1 MTEEK
6 QESIKDVLYRA
17 LFRIYELGFYDREE
31 WYGYRWKEV
40 ASLKSWSNY
49 RGDLPCKDDET
60 ELLELVLK
68 LLAYINEK
76 ENDYEH

>member
-1 MTEEK
+1 MTEDKENK
-6 QESIKDVLYRA
+6 HDSIKDMLYKA

-40 ASLKSWSNY
+40 ASLKSWSN
-49 RGDLPCKDDET
+49 RGEIPCKEDEK

-68 LLAYINEK
+68 LLAYINGT
-76 ENDYEH
+76 ENK